1 MKNKKLKNKRKIAWL
16 TSSSEQICEIFCKYN
31 FDIICVDLEHSQIS
45 LSECIKL
52 LRIIKYNKKLAFIRL
67 TNKKMIDLNRY
78 LDFGIDGIIVPDI
91 KNKKECEDLIKSIY
105 YPPIGERG
113 VGLHRANDYGDNF
126 EKYFNISSKKLEF
139 ISIIESKKAV
149 ENLDEILSVTNLDG
163 IMIGPYD
170 LSASLGAPGNFT
182 SSIFKKTINNIKTKA
197 KKFQKQLG
205 IHVVEPEKKIIS
217 QHLKSEF
224 NFVVCSLDTL
234 LLKKSIEDMLE

>member
-16 TSSSEQICEIFCKYN
+16 TSSNEQICEIFCKYK

-52 LRIIKYNKKLAFIRL
+52 LRIIQYNNKLAFIRL
-67 TNKKMIDLNRY
+67 TNKKMTDLNRY
-78 LDFGIDGIIVPDI
+78 LDFGVDGIIVPDI
-91 KNKKECEDLIKSIY
+91 KNKIECENIIKRIY

-113 VGLHRANDYGDNF
+113 VGLHRANNFGDNF
-126 EKYFNISSKKLEF
+126 EKYFNTTSKKLEF

-149 ENLDEILSVTNLDG
+149 ENLDEILSVPDLDG

-170 LSASLGAPGNFT
+170 LSASLGVPGKFT
-182 SSIFKKTINNIKTKA
+182 SSIFKKSINNIKIKA
-197 KKFQKQLG
+197 KKFNKQLG
-205 IHVVEPEKKIIS
+205 IHVVQPEKKVIS
-217 QHLKSEF
+217 QYLKKEF